1 MKKFI
6 KNFFYLLKKTR
17 IKVYE
22 WIFKINPRVL
32 NISYILISFFSFFG
46 GLLAIF
52 FVGNLYTPTVAQNLI
67 PYINFICWS
76 ISILYFIQI
85 ILLILPGGR
94 RFSLINLLIKIIFI
108 LTLNYFVYFIPDFI
122 SNYLNE
128 LSYIYYYKLFLIF
141 IVFLRT
147 ISHWIE
153 NIYRFTKQH
162 PAKIFILSFIFIII
176 IGSFLLL
183 LPAATYEDIKYEDS
197 LFITVSAV
205 CVTGLSTLNIAT
217 TFTWLGKLIILI
229 LIQIGGLGI
238 MTITSFLALSFT
250 RSDLSLK
257 EQQGLGFSIGASTYK
272 EVLKNLYAVILITLF
287 FESIGAILI
296 YFSTPAG
303 EFNTISQHVFFAIF
317 HAIAAFCNAGFSN
330 VDGGMMN
337 SVFVG
342 NYLSIFTIGGLIIF
356 GGLGFFV
363 INSFV
368 NNFFLYIKNFF
379 RKIFNKSK
387 IIRPKIVNINNII
400 VVRTTIILLVIGM
413 AVILILEANK
423 GLASYNWF
431 DKIVQAFFCSVT
443 PRTAG
448 FNTLDFAIF
457 SPATVMFIIILMW
470 IGASPGSTGGG
481 IKTTSLALAFLNA
494 RSLGKNQEKIIF
506 KKRSIG
512 NSSIQKAFVIIVFS
526 LLTIFIGTILVCAF
540 DPHLGFMNIMFEVFS
555 AFGTVGLTLGITP
568 SLSLASKI
576 VIITEMFIGRMQF
589 IILFLA
595 IIRKAKQR
603 LIKYPEIDVNL

>member
-22 WIFKINPRVL
+22 WIFKINPKVL
-32 NISYILISFFSFFG
+32 NLSYILISFFSFFG
-46 GLLAIF
+46 GLLTIF
-52 FVGNLYTPTVAQNLI
+52 FIGNLYTPTVAQNLI

-76 ISILYFIQI
+76 ISIVYFIQI
-85 ILLILPGGR
+85 ILLILPGGK
-94 RFSLINLLIKIIFI
+94 RFSWINLSIKIIFI
-108 LTLNYFVYFIPDFI
+108 LTLNYFVYYIPDFI
-122 SNYLNE
+122 SSYLDE
-128 LSYIYYYKLFLIF
+128 LSYVYYYKLFLIF

-147 ISHWIE
+147 ISHWVE
-153 NIYRFTKQH
+153 NIYHITKQH

-183 LPAATYEDIKYEDS
+183 LPAASYEDIKYEDS
-197 LFITVSAV
+197 LFISVSAV
-205 CVTGLSTLNIAT
+205 CVTGLTTLNIAT

-250 RSDLSLK
+250 RSDLSIK

-296 YFSTPAG
+296 YFSTPAE

-317 HAIAAFCNAGFSN
+317 HSVSAFCNAGFSN
-330 VDGGMMN
+330 VDGGMIN
-337 SVFVG
+337 NVFVG
-342 NYLSIFTIGGLIIF
+342 NYLSIFTISGLIIF
-356 GGLGFFV
+356 GGLGFFIIKRLV
-363 INSFV
+363 D
-368 NNFFLYIKNFF
+368 NFFLKIKNFF

-387 IIRPKIVNINNII
+387 IIRPKIVDINRII
-400 VVRTTIILLVIGM
+400 VVRTTIILLLLGI

-423 GLASYNWF
+423 GLSSYNWF
-431 DKIVQAFFCSVT
+431 DKIVHAFFCSVA

-494 RSLGKNQEKIIF
+494 RSLGKSQENIIF
-506 KKRSIG
+506 KKRTIG
-512 NSSIQKAFVIIVFS
+512 NGSIQKAFVIIVFS
-526 LLTIFIGTILVCAF
+526 LLTIFVGIILVSAF

-555 AFGTVGLTLGITP
+555 AFGTVGLTLGITHN
-568 SLSLASKI
+568 LSLASKI
-576 VIITEMFIGRMQF
+576 VIIIEMFIGRMQF

-603 LIKYPEIDVNL
+603 LIKYPEIDVTL

>member
-1 MKKFI
+1 VKKFI

-22 WIFKINPRVL
+22 WIFKINPKVL
-32 NISYILISFFSFFG
+32 NLSYILISFFSFFG
-46 GLLAIF
+46 VLLTIF
-52 FVGNLYTPTVAQNLI
+52 FIGNLYTPTVAQNLI

-76 ISILYFIQI
+76 ISIVYFIQI
-85 ILLILPGGR
+85 ILLILPGGK
-94 RFSLINLLIKIIFI
+94 RFSWINLSIKIIFI
-108 LTLNYFVYFIPDFI
+108 LTLNYFVYYIPDFI
-122 SNYLNE
+122 SSYLDE
-128 LSYIYYYKLFLIF
+128 LSYVYYYKLFLIF

-147 ISHWIE
+147 ISHWVE
-153 NIYRFTKQH
+153 NIYHITKQH

-183 LPAATYEDIKYEDS
+183 LPAASYEDIKYEDS
-197 LFITVSAV
+197 LFISVSAV
-205 CVTGLSTLNIAT
+205 CVTGLTTLNIAT

-250 RSDLSLK
+250 RSDLSIK
-257 EQQGLGFSIGASTYK
+257 EQQGLGFSIGISTYK

-296 YFSTPAG
+296 YFSTPSE

-317 HAIAAFCNAGFSN
+317 HSVSAFCNAGFSN
-330 VDGGMMN
+330 VDGGMIN
-337 SVFVG
+337 NVFVG
-342 NYLSIFTIGGLIIF
+342 NYLSIFTISGLIIF
-356 GGLGFFV
+356 GGLGFFIIKRLV
-363 INSFV
+363 D
-368 NNFFLYIKNFF
+368 NFFLKIKNFF

-387 IIRPKIVNINNII
+387 IIRPKIVDINRII
-400 VVRTTIILLVIGM
+400 VVRTTIILLLLGI

-423 GLASYNWF
+423 GLSSYNWF
-431 DKIVQAFFCSVT
+431 DKIVHAFFCSVA

-494 RSLGKNQEKIIF
+494 RSLGKSQENIIF
-506 KKRSIG
+506 KKHTIG
-512 NSSIQKAFVIIVFS
+512 NGSIQKAFVIIVFS
-526 LLTIFIGTILVCAF
+526 LLTIFVGIILVSAF

-568 SLSLASKI
+568 NLSLASKI
-576 VIITEMFIGRMQF
+576 VIIIEMFIGRMQF

-603 LIKYPEIDVNL
+603 LIKYPEIDVTL

>member
-1 MKKFI
+1 VKKFI

-22 WIFKINPRVL
+22 WIFKINPKVL
-32 NISYILISFFSFFG
+32 NLSYILISFFSFFG
-46 GLLAIF
+46 GLLTIF
-52 FVGNLYTPTVAQNLI
+52 FIGNLYTPTVAQNLI

-76 ISILYFIQI
+76 ISIVYLIQI
-85 ILLILPGGR
+85 ILLILPGGK
-94 RFSLINLLIKIIFI
+94 RFSWINLLIKIIFI
-108 LTLNYFVYFIPDFI
+108 LTLNYFVYYIPDFI
-122 SNYLNE
+122 SSYLDE

-153 NIYRFTKQH
+153 NIYHITKQH

-183 LPAATYEDIKYEDS
+183 LPAASYEDIKYEDS
-197 LFITVSAV
+197 LFISVSAV
-205 CVTGLSTLNIAT
+205 CVTGLTTLNIAT

-250 RSDLSLK
+250 RSDLSIK

-296 YFSTPAG
+296 YFSTPAE

-317 HAIAAFCNAGFSN
+317 HSVSAFCNAGFSN
-330 VDGGMMN
+330 VDGGMIN
-337 SVFVG
+337 NVFVG
-342 NYLSIFTIGGLIIF
+342 NYLSIFTISGLIIF
-356 GGLGFFV
+356 GGLGFFIIKRLV
-363 INSFV
+363 D
-368 NNFFLYIKNFF
+368 NFFLKIKNFF

-387 IIRPKIVNINNII
+387 IIRPKIVDINRII
-400 VVRTTIILLVIGM
+400 VVRTTIILLLLGM

-423 GLASYNWF
+423 GLSSYNWF
-431 DKIVQAFFCSVT
+431 DKIVQAFFCSVA

-494 RSLGKNQEKIIF
+494 RSLGKSQENIIF
-506 KKRSIG
+506 KKRTIG
-512 NSSIQKAFVIIVFS
+512 NGSIQKAFVIIVFS
-526 LLTIFIGTILVCAF
+526 LLTIFVGIILVSAF

-555 AFGTVGLTLGITP
+555 AFGTVGLTLGITHN
-568 SLSLASKI
+568 LSLASKI
-576 VIITEMFIGRMQF
+576 VIIIEMFIGRMQF

-603 LIKYPEIDVNL
+603 LIKYPEIDVTL

>member
-32 NISYILISFFSFFG
+32 NITYILISFFSFFG

-197 LFITVSAV
+197 LFISVSAV
-205 CVTGLSTLNIAT
+205 CVTGLTTLNIAT

-250 RSDLSLK
+250 RSDLSIK
-257 EQQGLGFSIGASTYK
+257 EQQGLGFSIGVSTYK

-296 YFSTPAG
+296 YFSTPSE

-317 HAIAAFCNAGFSN
+317 HSVSAFCNAGFSN
-330 VDGGMMN
+330 VDGGMIN
-337 SVFVG
+337 NVFVG
-342 NYLSIFTIGGLIIF
+342 NYLSIFTISGLIIF
-356 GGLGFFV
+356 GGLGFFIIKRLV
-363 INSFV
+363 D
-368 NNFFLYIKNFF
+368 NFFLKIKNFF

-387 IIRPKIVNINNII
+387 IIRPKIVDINRII
-400 VVRTTIILLVIGM
+400 VVRTTIILLLLGM

-423 GLASYNWF
+423 GLSSYNWF
-431 DKIVQAFFCSVT
+431 DKIVHAFFCSVA

-494 RSLGKNQEKIIF
+494 RSLGKSQENIIF
-506 KKRSIG
+506 KKRTIG
-512 NSSIQKAFVIIVFS
+512 NGSIQKAFVIIVFS
-526 LLTIFIGTILVCAF
+526 LLTIFVGIILVSAF

-555 AFGTVGLTLGITP
+555 AFGTVGLTLGITHN
-568 SLSLASKI
+568 LSLASKI
-576 VIITEMFIGRMQF
+576 VIIIEMFIGRMQF

-603 LIKYPEIDVNL
+603 LIKYPEIDVTL

>member
-22 WIFKINPRVL
+22 WIFKINPKVL
-32 NISYILISFFSFFG
+32 NLSYILISFFSFFG
-46 GLLAIF
+46 GLLTIF
-52 FVGNLYTPTVAQNLI
+52 FIGNLYTPTVAQNLI

-76 ISILYFIQI
+76 ISIVYFIQI
-85 ILLILPGGR
+85 ILLILPGGK
-94 RFSLINLLIKIIFI
+94 RFSWINLSIKIIFI
-108 LTLNYFVYFIPDFI
+108 LTLNYFVYYIPDFI
-122 SNYLNE
+122 SSYLDE
-128 LSYIYYYKLFLIF
+128 LSYVYYYKLFLIF

-147 ISHWIE
+147 ISHWVE
-153 NIYRFTKQH
+153 NIYHITKQH

-183 LPAATYEDIKYEDS
+183 LPAASYEDIKYEDS
-197 LFITVSAV
+197 LFISVSAV
-205 CVTGLSTLNIAT
+205 CVTGLTTLNIAT

-250 RSDLSLK
+250 RSDLSIK

-296 YFSTPAG
+296 YFSTPAE

-317 HAIAAFCNAGFSN
+317 HSVSAFCNAGFSN
-330 VDGGMMN
+330 VDGGMIN
-337 SVFVG
+337 NVFVG
-342 NYLSIFTIGGLIIF
+342 NYLSIFTISGLIIF
-356 GGLGFFV
+356 GGLGFFIIKRLV
-363 INSFV
+363 D
-368 NNFFLYIKNFF
+368 NFFLKIKNFF

-387 IIRPKIVNINNII
+387 IIRPKIVDINNII
-400 VVRTTIILLVIGM
+400 VVRTTIILLLLGI

-423 GLASYNWF
+423 GLSSYNWF
-431 DKIVQAFFCSVT
+431 DKIVHAFFCSVA

-494 RSLGKNQEKIIF
+494 RSLGKSQENIIF
-506 KKRSIG
+506 KKRTIG
-512 NSSIQKAFVIIVFS
+512 NGSIQKAFVIIVFS
-526 LLTIFIGTILVCAF
+526 LLTIFVGIILVSAF

-555 AFGTVGLTLGITP
+555 AFGTVGLTLGITHN
-568 SLSLASKI
+568 LSLASKI
-576 VIITEMFIGRMQF
+576 VIIIEMFIGRMQF

-603 LIKYPEIDVNL
+603 LIKYPEIDVTL

>member
-22 WIFKINPRVL
+22 WIFKINPKVL
-32 NISYILISFFSFFG
+32 NLSYILISFFSFFG
-46 GLLAIF
+46 GLLTIF
-52 FVGNLYTPTVAQNLI
+52 FIGNLYTPTVAQNLI

-76 ISILYFIQI
+76 ISIVYLIQI
-85 ILLILPGGR
+85 ILLILPGGK
-94 RFSLINLLIKIIFI
+94 RFSWINLSIKIIFI
-108 LTLNYFVYFIPDFI
+108 LTLNYFVYYIPDFI
-122 SNYLNE
+122 SSYLDE

-153 NIYRFTKQH
+153 NIYHITKQH

-183 LPAATYEDIKYEDS
+183 LPAASYEDIKYEDS
-197 LFITVSAV
+197 LFISVSAV
-205 CVTGLSTLNIAT
+205 CVTGLTTLNIAT

-250 RSDLSLK
+250 RSDLSIK

-296 YFSTPAG
+296 YFSTPAE

-317 HAIAAFCNAGFSN
+317 HSVSAFCNAGFSN
-330 VDGGMMN
+330 VDGGMIN
-337 SVFVG
+337 NVFVG
-342 NYLSIFTIGGLIIF
+342 NYLSIFTISGLIIF
-356 GGLGFFV
+356 GGLGFFIIKRLV
-363 INSFV
+363 D
-368 NNFFLYIKNFF
+368 NFFLKIKNFF

-387 IIRPKIVNINNII
+387 IIRPKIVDINRII
-400 VVRTTIILLVIGM
+400 VVRTTIILLLLGM

-423 GLASYNWF
+423 GLSSYNWF
-431 DKIVQAFFCSVT
+431 DKIVQAFFCSVA

-494 RSLGKNQEKIIF
+494 RSLGKSQENIIF
-506 KKRSIG
+506 KKRTIG
-512 NSSIQKAFVIIVFS
+512 NGSIQKAFVIIVFS
-526 LLTIFIGTILVCAF
+526 LLTIFVGIILVSAF

-555 AFGTVGLTLGITP
+555 AFGTVGLTLGITHN
-568 SLSLASKI
+568 LSLASKI
-576 VIITEMFIGRMQF
+576 VIIIEMFIGRMQF

-603 LIKYPEIDVNL
+603 LIKYPEIDVTL

>member
-22 WIFKINPRVL
+22 WIFKINPKVL
-32 NISYILISFFSFFG
+32 NLSYILISFFSFFG
-46 GLLAIF
+46 GLLTIF
-52 FVGNLYTPTVAQNLI
+52 FIGNLYTPTVAQNLI

-76 ISILYFIQI
+76 ISIVYLIQI
-85 ILLILPGGR
+85 ILLILPGGK
-94 RFSLINLLIKIIFI
+94 RFSWINLLIKIIFI
-108 LTLNYFVYFIPDFI
+108 LTLNYFVYYIPDFI
-122 SNYLNE
+122 SSYLDE

-153 NIYRFTKQH
+153 NIYHITKQH

-183 LPAATYEDIKYEDS
+183 LPAASYEDIKYEDS
-197 LFITVSAV
+197 LFISVSAV
-205 CVTGLSTLNIAT
+205 CVTGLTTLNIAT
-217 TFTWLGKLIILI
+217 TFTWLGKLIILF

-250 RSDLSLK
+250 RSDLSIK

-296 YFSTPAG
+296 YFSTPSE

-317 HAIAAFCNAGFSN
+317 HSVSAFCNAGFSN
-330 VDGGMMN
+330 VDGGMIN
-337 SVFVG
+337 NVFVG
-342 NYLSIFTIGGLIIF
+342 NYLSIFTISGLIIF
-356 GGLGFFV
+356 GGLGFFIIKRLV
-363 INSFV
+363 D
-368 NNFFLYIKNFF
+368 NFFLKIKNFF

-387 IIRPKIVNINNII
+387 IIRPKIVDINRII
-400 VVRTTIILLVIGM
+400 VVRTTIILLLLGI

-423 GLASYNWF
+423 GLSSYNWF
-431 DKIVQAFFCSVT
+431 DKIVHAFFCSVA

-494 RSLGKNQEKIIF
+494 RSLGKSQENIIF
-506 KKRSIG
+506 KKRTIG
-512 NSSIQKAFVIIVFS
+512 NGSIQKAFVIIVFS
-526 LLTIFIGTILVCAF
+526 LLTIFVGIILVSAF

-555 AFGTVGLTLGITP
+555 AFGTVGLTLGITHN
-568 SLSLASKI
+568 LSLASKI
-576 VIITEMFIGRMQF
+576 VIIIEMFIGRMQF

-603 LIKYPEIDVNL
+603 LIKYPEIDVTL

>member
-22 WIFKINPRVL
+22 WIFKINPKVL
-32 NISYILISFFSFFG
+32 NLSYILISFFSFFG
-46 GLLAIF
+46 GLLTIF
-52 FVGNLYTPTVAQNLI
+52 FIGNLYTPTVAQNLI

-76 ISILYFIQI
+76 ISIVYLIQI
-85 ILLILPGGR
+85 ILLILPGGK
-94 RFSLINLLIKIIFI
+94 RFSWINLSIKIIFI
-108 LTLNYFVYFIPDFI
+108 LTLNYFVYYIPDFI
-122 SNYLNE
+122 SSYLDE

-153 NIYRFTKQH
+153 NIYHITKQH

-183 LPAATYEDIKYEDS
+183 LPAASYEDIKYEDS
-197 LFITVSAV
+197 LFISVSAV
-205 CVTGLSTLNIAT
+205 CVTGLTTLNIAT

-250 RSDLSLK
+250 RSDLSIK

-296 YFSTPAG
+296 YFSTPAE

-317 HAIAAFCNAGFSN
+317 HSVSAFCNAGFSN

-363 INSFV
+363 IKSFV
-368 NNFFLYIKNFF
+368 DNFFLNIKNFF

-387 IIRPKIVNINNII
+387 IIRPKIVDINRII
-400 VVRTTIILLVIGM
+400 VVRTTIILLLLGM

-423 GLASYNWF
+423 GLSSYNWF
-431 DKIVQAFFCSVT
+431 DKIVQAFFCSVA

-494 RSLGKNQEKIIF
+494 RSLGKSQENIIF
-506 KKRSIG
+506 KKRTIG
-512 NSSIQKAFVIIVFS
+512 NGSIQKAFVIIVFS
-526 LLTIFIGTILVCAF
+526 LLTIFVGIILVSAF

-555 AFGTVGLTLGITP
+555 AFGTVGLTLGITHN
-568 SLSLASKI
+568 LSLASKI
-576 VIITEMFIGRMQF
+576 VIIIEMFIGRMQF

-603 LIKYPEIDVNL
+603 LIKYPEIDVTL

>member
-1 MKKFI
+1 M
-6 KNFFYLLKKTR
+6 
-17 IKVYE
+17 
-22 WIFKINPRVL
+22 
-32 NISYILISFFSFFG
+32 
-46 GLLAIF
+46 
-52 FVGNLYTPTVAQNLI
+52 
-67 PYINFICWS
+67 
-76 ISILYFIQI
+76 
-85 ILLILPGGR
+85 
-94 RFSLINLLIKIIFI
+94 
-108 LTLNYFVYFIPDFI
+108 D
-122 SNYLNE
+122 E

-153 NIYRFTKQH
+153 NIYHITKQH

-183 LPAATYEDIKYEDS
+183 LPAASYEDIKYEDS
-197 LFITVSAV
+197 LFISVSAV
-205 CVTGLSTLNIAT
+205 CVTGLTTLNIAT
-217 TFTWLGKLIILI
+217 TFTWLGKLIILF

-250 RSDLSLK
+250 RSDLSIK

-296 YFSTPAG
+296 YFSTPSE

-317 HAIAAFCNAGFSN
+317 HSVSAFCNAGFSN
-330 VDGGMMN
+330 VDGGMIN
-337 SVFVG
+337 NVFVG
-342 NYLSIFTIGGLIIF
+342 NYLSIFTISGLIIF
-356 GGLGFFV
+356 GGLGFFIIKRLV
-363 INSFV
+363 D
-368 NNFFLYIKNFF
+368 NFFLKIKNFF

-387 IIRPKIVNINNII
+387 IIRPKIVDINRII
-400 VVRTTIILLVIGM
+400 VVRTTIILLLLGI

-423 GLASYNWF
+423 GLSSYNWF
-431 DKIVQAFFCSVT
+431 DKIVHAFFCSVA

-494 RSLGKNQEKIIF
+494 RSLGKSQENIIF
-506 KKRSIG
+506 KKRTIG
-512 NSSIQKAFVIIVFS
+512 NGSIQKAFVIIVFS
-526 LLTIFIGTILVCAF
+526 LLTIFVGIILVSAF

-555 AFGTVGLTLGITP
+555 AFGTVGLTLGITHN
-568 SLSLASKI
+568 LSLASKI
-576 VIITEMFIGRMQF
+576 VIIIEMFIGRMQF

-603 LIKYPEIDVNL
+603 LIKYPEIDVTL

>member
-22 WIFKINPRVL
+22 WIFKINPKVL
-32 NISYILISFFSFFG
+32 NLSYILISFFSFFG
-46 GLLAIF
+46 GLLTIF
-52 FVGNLYTPTVAQNLI
+52 FIGNLYTPTVAQNLI

-76 ISILYFIQI
+76 ISIVYLIQI
-85 ILLILPGGR
+85 ILLILPGGK
-94 RFSLINLLIKIIFI
+94 RFSWINLLIKIIFI
-108 LTLNYFVYFIPDFI
+108 LTLNYFVYYIPDFI
-122 SNYLNE
+122 SSYLDE

-153 NIYRFTKQH
+153 NIYHITKQH

-183 LPAATYEDIKYEDS
+183 LPAASYEDIKYEDS
-197 LFITVSAV
+197 LFISVSAV
-205 CVTGLSTLNIAT
+205 CVTGLTTLNIAT

-250 RSDLSLK
+250 RSDLSIK

-296 YFSTPAG
+296 YFSTPAE

-317 HAIAAFCNAGFSN
+317 HSVSAFCNAGFSN
-330 VDGGMMN
+330 VDGGMIN
-337 SVFVG
+337 NVFVG
-342 NYLSIFTIGGLIIF
+342 NYLSIFTISGLIIF
-356 GGLGFFV
+356 GGLGFFIIKRLV
-363 INSFV
+363 D
-368 NNFFLYIKNFF
+368 NFFLKIKNFF

-387 IIRPKIVNINNII
+387 IIRPKIVDINRII
-400 VVRTTIILLVIGM
+400 VVRTTIILLLLGM

-423 GLASYNWF
+423 GLSSYNWF
-431 DKIVQAFFCSVT
+431 DKIVQAFFCSVA

-494 RSLGKNQEKIIF
+494 RSLGKSQENIIF
-506 KKRSIG
+506 KKRTIG
-512 NSSIQKAFVIIVFS
+512 NGSIQKAFVIIVFS
-526 LLTIFIGTILVCAF
+526 LLTIFVGIILVSAF

-555 AFGTVGLTLGITP
+555 AFGTVGLTLGITHN
-568 SLSLASKI
+568 LSLASKI
-576 VIITEMFIGRMQF
+576 VIIIEMFIGRMQF

-603 LIKYPEIDVNL
+603 LIKYPEIDVTL

>member
-22 WIFKINPRVL
+22 WIFKINPKVL
-32 NISYILISFFSFFG
+32 NLSYILISFFSFFG
-46 GLLAIF
+46 GLLTIF
-52 FVGNLYTPTVAQNLI
+52 FIGNLYTPTVAQNLI
-67 PYINFICWS
+67 PYINFICWN

-250 RSDLSLK
+250 RSDLSIK

-296 YFSTPAG
+296 YFSTSAE

-317 HAIAAFCNAGFSN
+317 HSVAAFCNAGFSN

-337 SVFVG
+337 NVFVG

-356 GGLGFFV
+356 GGLGFF
-363 INSFV
+363 IIKRLV
-368 NNFFLYIKNFF
+368 NNFFLNIKNFF

-387 IIRPKIVNINNII
+387 IIRPKIVDINRII

-423 GLASYNWF
+423 GLSSYNWF

-494 RSLGKNQEKIIF
+494 RSLGKSQENIIF
-506 KKRSIG
+506 KKRTIG
-512 NSSIQKAFVIIVFS
+512 NGSIQKAFVIIVFS
-526 LLTIFIGTILVCAF
+526 LLTIFVGIILVSAF

-555 AFGTVGLTLGITP
+555 AFGTVGLTLGITHN
-568 SLSLASKI
+568 LSLASKI
-576 VIITEMFIGRMQF
+576 VIIIEMFIGRMQF

>member
-22 WIFKINPRVL
+22 WIFKINPKVL
-32 NISYILISFFSFFG
+32 NLSYILISFFSFFG
-46 GLLAIF
+46 GLLTIF
-52 FVGNLYTPTVAQNLI
+52 FIGNLYTPTVAQNLI

-76 ISILYFIQI
+76 ISIVYFIQI
-85 ILLILPGGR
+85 ILLILPGGK
-94 RFSLINLLIKIIFI
+94 RFSWINLSIKIIFI
-108 LTLNYFVYFIPDFI
+108 LTLNYFVYYIPDFI
-122 SNYLNE
+122 SSYLDE
-128 LSYIYYYKLFLIF
+128 LSYVYYYKLFLIF

-147 ISHWIE
+147 ISHWVE
-153 NIYRFTKQH
+153 NIYHITKQH

-183 LPAATYEDIKYEDS
+183 LPAASYEDIKYEDS
-197 LFITVSAV
+197 LFISVSAV
-205 CVTGLSTLNIAT
+205 CVTGLTTLNIAT

-250 RSDLSLK
+250 RSDLSIK

-296 YFSTPAG
+296 YFSTPAE

-317 HAIAAFCNAGFSN
+317 HSVSAFCNAGFSN
-330 VDGGMMN
+330 VDGGMIN
-337 SVFVG
+337 NVFVG
-342 NYLSIFTIGGLIIF
+342 NYLSIFTISGLIIF
-356 GGLGFFV
+356 GGLGFFIIKRLV
-363 INSFV
+363 D
-368 NNFFLYIKNFF
+368 NFFLKIKNFF

-387 IIRPKIVNINNII
+387 IIRPKIVDINNII
-400 VVRTTIILLVIGM
+400 VVRTTIILLLLGI

-423 GLASYNWF
+423 GLSSYNWF
-431 DKIVQAFFCSVT
+431 DKIVHAFFCSVA

-494 RSLGKNQEKIIF
+494 RSLGKSQENIIF
-506 KKRSIG
+506 KKRTIG
-512 NSSIQKAFVIIVFS
+512 NGSIQKAFVIIVFS
-526 LLTIFIGTILVCAF
+526 LLTIFVGIILVSAF

-568 SLSLASKI
+568 NLSLASKI
-576 VIITEMFIGRMQF
+576 VIIIEMFIGRMQF

-603 LIKYPEIDVNL
+603 LIKYPEIDVTL